1 MIINALPTKCKYI
14 GLSKYF
20 PPHAPQI
27 KKNVRCWEMFP
38 RIARRISQPR
48 EVNLMWKWNTFNFI
62 MMICWPGARHAESEM
77 DGIHTIEPLKPQ
89 TSLEDRYAG
98 RQLLHRVCA
107 PQGTCRQ
114 RERWTPEGSIS
125 IMTFNYRT
133 HLMPWLYAFI
143 TVCSSLLFIPPHWT
157 NRITICILSF
167 ISSLYP

>member
-20 PPHAPQI
+20 PPHAPQF
-27 KKNVRCWEMFP
+27 KKNVSCWEMFP

-48 EVNLMWKWNTFNFI
+48 EVNLMWKWNTFNSM
-62 MMICWPGARHAESEM
+62 MMICWPGARHAESKM
-77 DGIHTIEPLKPQ
+77 DGIHTVEPSRSQ

-114 RERWTPEGSIS
+114 REWLTLKGSFS

-133 HLMPWLYAFI
+133 HLRIWLYAFI
-143 TVCSSLLFIPPHWT
+143 TVCSSQYYLSLHTEQIELL
-157 NRITICILSF
+157 
-167 ISSLYP
+167 